1 MTRFTRGELVRVDI
15 PNAAVIVDA
24 VRKELHGQ
32 IGVYMETRRV
42 THRNVLEAYPRVL
55 VNGQMR
61 VVCYLWLEK
70 VDFNNKEE
78 ES

>member
-1 MTRFTRGELVRVDI
+1 MMRFTRGELVQVDI
-15 PNAAVIVDA
+15 PSAAVIVDA

-42 THRNVLEAYPRVL
+42 THRNILEAYPRVL
-55 VNGQMR
+55 VGGREQ

-70 VDFNNKEE
+70 VSSKEE
-78 ES
+78 E

>member
-1 MTRFTRGELVRVDI
+1 MMRFTRGELVQVDI
-15 PNAAVIVDA
+15 PSAAVIVDA
-24 VRKELHGQ
+24 VRTELHGQ

-61 VVCYLWLEK
+61 VVCYLWLER
-70 VDFNNKEE
+70 VDNKEE
-78 ES
+78 ET

>member
-1 MTRFTRGELVRVDI
+1 MMRFTRGELVRVDI

-24 VRKELHGQ
+24 ARKELHGQ

-42 THRNVLEAYPRVL
+42 THRNVLESYPRVL

-61 VVCYLWLEK
+61 VVCYLWLER
-70 VDFNNKEE
+70 VDNKEE

>member
-1 MTRFTRGELVRVDI
+1 MIRFNKGELVRVDV
-15 PNAAVIVDA
+15 PSSAIVVER

-42 THRNVLEAYPRVL
+42 THRNALEAYPRVL
-55 VNGQMR
+55 VNGQMQ

-70 VDFNNKEE
+70 VDFNNKEDE
-78 ES
+78 

>member
-1 MTRFTRGELVRVDI
+1 MMRFTRGELVQVDI
-15 PNAAVIVDA
+15 PSAAVIVDA

-42 THRNVLEAYPRVL
+42 THRNVLDAYPRVL
-55 VNGQMR
+55 VGGREQ

-70 VDFNNKEE
+70 VDFNKEE
-78 ES
+78 T

>member
-1 MTRFTRGELVRVDI
+1 MMRFTRGELVQVDI
-15 PNAAVIVDA
+15 PSAAVIVDA

-32 IGVYMETRRV
+32 IGVSMETRRV
-42 THRNVLEAYPRVL
+42 TYRNCLEAYPRVL

-70 VDFNNKEE
+70 VDFNKEE
-78 ES
+78 E

>member
-1 MTRFTRGELVRVDI
+1 MMRFTRGELVRVDI

-24 VRKELHGQ
+24 ARKELHGQ

-42 THRNVLEAYPRVL
+42 THRNVLESYPRVL

-61 VVCYLWLEK
+61 VVCYLWLER
-70 VDFNNKEE
+70 VDNKEE
-78 ES
+78 ET